1 MVWIWRRNYKLTSL
15 AGRATHQTFCFL
27 VPTVRVSPLC
37 FALPLRLCNVGEV
50 PNRGTLKLAVGSL
63 AVNARSGKCKALGAR
78 LGELPRSCARNRKK
92 PDCKNNAETVNRRS
106 PSLISSQ
113 YRIVFVAVDAGSC
126 TRLIF
131 PPTGGVAIADAL
143 LILQVRARGRHAAS

>member
-78 LGELPRSCARNRKK
+78 LGELPRSCAPNRKK

-106 PSLISSQ
+106 PSLVSSQ
-113 YRIVFVAVDAGSC
+113 YRIVFAGSS
-126 TRLIF
+126 TRFIL
-131 PPTGGVAIADAL
+131 PPTGGVTIADAL